1 MSVFQEDDVNTNVD
15 LNQRLPIIQATVEK
29 SPVWESMKVGRK
41 AIISA
46 ITGTLH
52 NDAAGLDID
61 LSAKK
66 AGHLISSA
74 TKRGIGGK
82 AHIAAV
88 RNIKKLMKTAAR
100 VRSYADREAQEDVEN
115 IHRFYAPLKYDNTI
129 YAVNML
135 VKEYSGERD
144 IELESV
150 HKLYDM
156 KLESKMPD
164 RSADEASPIGHARTA
179 TGISEITLGE
189 LLSGVNP
196 DVTLYRGTQ
205 VNPPTY

>member
-1 MSVFQEDDVNTNVD
+1 MSVFQEYDVNTNVD
-15 LNQRLPIIQATVEK
+15 LNQRLPIIHATVEK
-29 SPVWESMKVGRK
+29 SPAWESMKVGRK

-52 NDAAGLDID
+52 NDATGLDID

-74 TKRGIGGK
+74 TRRGIGGK

-100 VRSYADREAQEDVEN
+100 VKSYADQDGQQDIKN
-115 IHRFYAPLKYDNTI
+115 IHRFYAPLEYDDAVYT
-129 YAVNML
+129 VNMT
-135 VKEYSGERD
+135 VKEYSGERHL
-144 IELESV
+144 ELEGV
-150 HKLYDM
+150 YKLYDL
-156 KLESKMPD
+156 KLESKTPGGL
-164 RSADEASPIGHARTA
+164 ADELTSDEGPGVRPA
-179 TGISEITLGE
+179 TGVSVITLGD

-196 DVTLYRGTQ
+196 DVAL
-205 VNPPTY
+205 